1 MLLTW
6 ILCLWASL
14 AAQEE
19 VIQETTA
26 QTAQDS
32 LEALL
37 TEPILDSLIVGYAD
51 SLFLPSVGDARIFRD
66 LYGIP
71 HIYGETDR
79 DCAFGFGY
87 AHSGPSRENLRC
99 AIYKGAV
106 FFSTESD
113 ADGVTCYRSKAYI
126 FLDTIMIR
134 LKTF

>member
-87 AHSGPSRENLRC
+87 AQAEDHLVDMLISYRMARGC
-99 AIYKGAV
+99 AAELLGQDWI
-106 FFSTESD
+106 ESD
-113 ADGVTCYRSKAYI
+113 FKSRHWRVEDVAGEQY
-126 FLDTIMIR
+126 
-134 LKTF
+134 